1 MSSAQAWAERIQA
14 VVQAAN
20 ADGFEMWVDDE
31 FEGKRVEVRIGSTSS
46 TDDALVME
54 WNA

>member
-1 MSSAQAWAERIQA
+1 MRAEDWAQRIQA
-14 VVQAAN
+14 VVREAN

-31 FEGKRVEVRIGSTSS
+31 FEGKRVEVRIGSASG